1 MNGASGGSFGKMKC
15 GENKIV
21 RTLTEQTLQEIVR
34 RIVEVA
40 HPRRVILFGSAARGD
55 MGSHSDVDLLVVV
68 EKPVHRR
75 RLAQSIY
82 CNLVGVG
89 FAADVV
95 VVTGEDLRRYKE
107 HPGTVIRPALEEG
120 KVIYAS

>member
-1 MNGASGGSFGKMKC
+1 MT
-15 GENKIV
+15 KI
-21 RTLTEQTLQEIVR
+21 LTERTLQEIIG

-40 HPRRVILFGSAARGD
+40 HPQQVILFGSAARGD
-55 MGSHSDVDLLVVV
+55 MGPHSDADLLVVV
-68 EKPVHRR
+68 DRPVHRR

-95 VVTGEDLRRYKE
+95 VVTVEDLRRYKE
-107 HPGTVIRPALEEG
+107 HTGMVIRSALEEG